1 MGTDPVMRVVRR
13 FGLIL
18 ALLVVTACGED
29 EAARQEMDAGIRAF
43 ADGNFAKAQAH
54 FEAAENAGGTTPET
68 LFARGVAAYAA
79 HDNAA
84 ADRYFTEAL
93 ETAPSELRALV
104 HYNVG
109 AVRYRQAVNAVMS
122 FLNADAYLREAIEQY
137 RDALTIDPTFE
148 DAAYNLELALRLQ
161 DELARRLLVTAG
173 SEGMAE
179 GEARTDEGVETPE
192 GMDPG
197 DVKAAQPQASDGES
211 SARQGGDPGEGG
223 REAGQ
228 ATGADQAQKIDVAS
242 ATAREMTAQEAEEL
256 IEMVQGQPGIKS
268 ERASNREARMR
279 AGGDVPTW

>member
-13 FGLIL
+13 FGLVL

-29 EAARQEMDAGIRAF
+29 ESARQEMDAGIRAF

-54 FEAAENAGGTTPET
+54 FEAAENAGGATPET
-68 LFARGVAAYAA
+68 SFARGVAAFAA

-84 ADRYFTEAL
+84 ADRYFTGAL

-104 HYNVG
+104 HYNLG
-109 AVRYRQAVNAVMS
+109 AVRYRQTVNAVMS
-122 FLNADAYLREAIEQY
+122 FMNADAYLREAIEQY
-137 RDALTIDPTFE
+137 RDALTIDPTLE

-197 DVKAAQPQASDGES
+197 DVKAARPQASDGES
-211 SARQGGDPGEGG
+211 RARQGGDPGEGG

-228 ATGADQAQKIDVAS
+228 ATGSDEAQKIDLAS
-242 ATAREMTAQEAEEL
+242 ASAREMTAQEAEEL